1 MKQVT
6 RTRGISHEAPGE
18 EKVISSIEIAALLG
32 KPHND
37 VLKAIRKMEP
47 AWQEVHQGKFSQM
60 QIQEKL
66 SNGGYRM
73 RPCFVLTKTES
84 LFVAT
89 KFNDVAR
96 AKLVLRWEEL
106 ELSARK
112 RTVNIAHRALLETEA
127 EVIMRSDEIMK
138 RELSQLNIDA
148 VGCYTMK
155 SVAASLRMTY
165 RDLCQM
171 LVAHDVMNDVDGTYE
186 LLPPY
191 TYMGY
196 ESYRLHER
204 YSLMGDRRQRRYM
217 VWTEA
222 GRSFVIDLVRR
233 IKKSSN

>member
-1 MKQVT
+1 
-6 RTRGISHEAPGE
+6 
-18 EKVISSIEIAALLG
+18 
-32 KPHND
+32 
-37 VLKAIRKMEP
+37 
-47 AWQEVHQGKFSQM
+47 M

-66 SNGGYRM
+66 PNGGYRM

-112 RTVNIAHRALLETEA
+112 RTVNIAQRARLETEA

-165 RDLCQM
+165 RDLCKM
-171 LVAHDVMNDVDGTYE
+171 LVTHDVMNDVDGTYE
-186 LLPPY
+186 LLQPY

-204 YSLMGDRRQRRYM
+204 YSLMGDRRQQRYM